1 MFRAEPVRTCL
12 QREGRACR
20 GRTRAEPVRT
30 CLQREG
36 RVCRGRTR
44 AEPVRTCLQRE
55 GRACRGRTR
64 AEPVRTCLQRE
75 GRACRGRT
83 RAERPYPRRTTVRRP
98 APRAS
103 RRGRRPLPQPPSPPV
118 RCAIRPRSRRGGRDE
133 RDFTPERSEVKSRD
147 ATREGRACRGRLGAR
162 CPDWPGARSTR
173 AALGAGRPN
182 APARSD
188 GRDGKDAIHCVRTHR
203 CAVGQD
209 DMADRGTGSLSSSC
223 AHMGVRREISY
234 AVRFQC
240 VIKSNQGQ
248 NRDLRESYRLGNQTL
263 RKIL

>member
-1 MFRAEPVRTCL
+1 MSRPHPRRACSDVSAAGGSRLSRPHPRRAAVPAPDYSPTSRAEGGPPGTS
-12 QREGRACR
+12 A
-20 GRTRAEPVRT
+20 P
-30 CLQREG
+30 
-36 RVCRGRTR
+36 
-44 AEPVRTCLQRE
+44 
-55 GRACRGRTR
+55 
-64 AEPVRTCLQRE
+64 
-75 GRACRGRT
+75 
-83 RAERPYPRRTTVRRP
+83 TTAQT
-98 APRAS
+98 AP
-103 RRGRRPLPQPPSPPV
+103 PPV

-162 CPDWPGARSTR
+162 CHDWPGARSTR

-188 GRDGKDAIHCVRTHR
+188 GRDGRDAIHCVRTHR

-209 DMADRGTGSLSSSC
+209 DMADRGTGSLSSSSS

-248 NRDLRESYRLGNQTL
+248 NRDLREPYRLGNQTL
-263 RKIL
+263 RTEK